1 MSVVIMGTYHTKG
14 SQSTP
19 KNNLDLLGVC
29 VCVFLFVFSP
39 LLLGHM
45 LLTRVSAQEKRK
57 EYRAMGMGTRALEE
71 VLDERDEQLGHRV
84 TRESNR

>member
-29 VCVFLFVFSP
+29 VYVFLFVFSP

-57 EYRAMGMGTRALEE
+57 ENRAMGMGTRALEE
-71 VLDERDEQLGHRV
+71 VLDERDE
-84 TRESNR
+84 